1 MQVHVPIIHVPG
13 VLYVIFNT
21 CTMFIIMMMPMYKV
35 SNVWSMFVQS
45 ALSNTYQYGHR

>member
-45 ALSNTYQYGHR
+45 ALSNTCQYGHR